1 MLDLAEAMDDLLER
15 WIQGL
20 YYDLPREEVP
30 IEEFSIAKE
39 QVDRAILRYFQE
51 TMRIKDTVLS

>member
-1 MLDLAEAMDDLLER
+1 MLDLEEAMDDLLER

-39 QVDRAILRYFQE
+39 QVDRAILRHFQE
-51 TMRIKDTVLS
+51 TMRIKDTV